1 MPRADLVARLIAIAC
16 VALLAL
22 DAGAAGEPV
31 AAQPVDIQADFGEID
46 RALGRGLYR
55 GNVVITQGGMRI
67 TAAEVRIVLQDDEL
81 ARVEID
87 GAPATFDHQPPGA
100 TQPTRGMA
108 RHMVYL
114 VRESTVE
121 LRGEARVELRGDEV
135 AGESIRYDLK
145 GDRVL
150 AASGKGAGER
160 VQMTITP
167 RRAKPDAKPA
177 APTEPAPTVPP
188 KR

>member
-1 MPRADLVARLIAIAC
+1 MPRADLIARLFALAC
-16 VALLAL
+16 AALSV
-22 DAGAAGEPV
+22 AGARAAAEPV

-87 GAPATFDHQPPGA
+87 GAPATFDHQPAGA

-108 RHMVYL
+108 RHMTYL
-114 VRESTVE
+114 VKESTVE

-167 RRAKPDAKPA
+167 RRAKPEAKPA
-177 APTEPAPTVPP
+177 VPAPTVPP